1 MTHFRAYK
9 NVSECL
15 AKANVVGEGGT
26 EMVKNGRFGYLPCVC
41 GGHGFWDIAVKS
53 VLAFSLAR
61 LKI

>member
-1 MTHFRAYK
+1 M
-9 NVSECL
+9 SECL

-41 GGHGFWDIAVKS
+41 GGHSFWDVAVKS